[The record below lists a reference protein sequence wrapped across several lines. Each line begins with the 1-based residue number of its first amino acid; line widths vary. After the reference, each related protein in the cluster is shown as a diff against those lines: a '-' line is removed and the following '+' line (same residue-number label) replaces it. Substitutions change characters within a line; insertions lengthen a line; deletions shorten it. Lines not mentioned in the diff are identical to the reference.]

1 MILTLTAVGAV
12 VAALLELTLWPYLVI
27 GGAHPHPVLIYVVLG
42 ASVLGLDCGL
52 VAAFVGGLTLDLVAP
67 RPLGSSAFALLLAA
81 GLSVA
86 ISRAL
91 DQFRYLA
98 PVVAVFVLSL
108 LYSMTIAILYSALK
122 GPIALHDPLRELLP
136 GAIYD
141 AVIALLIGPLAVAFR
156 IRRLERERV
165 DW

>member
-12 VAALLELTLWPYLVI
+12 VAALLELTLWPYVVI
-27 GGAHPHPVLIYVVLG
+27 GGAHPHLVLVYVVLI
-42 ASVLGLDCGL
+42 ASVLGLDSGL

-81 GLSVA
+81 GLSVV
-86 ISRAL
+86 ISRAVA
-91 DQFRYLA
+91 QFRYLA

-108 LYSMTIAILYSALK
+108 LYSMTIAILFSALRS
-122 GPIALHDPLRELLP
+122 PIALHDPIRELIP

-141 AVIALLIGPLAVAFR
+141 AAIALAIGPLAVAVR
-156 IRRLERERV
+156 MRRLEHERV